1 MDMCDNLH
9 KLFCSLQRYTYMDIS
24 RIPFDDGIYII
35 FEVGEKYKGWDRIV
49 RIGTH
54 IASGRLKRRLYSHFK
69 SKNKDGS
76 IFRKNIGR
84 AILNKRKDPYLQIW
98 NLDTSK
104 LKNKEFRDI
113 DKQAEIEIEVSKYM
127 CSALSFAVIKVE
139 QKEKRLRLER
149 AIISSLCHGKDFKA
163 SEKWLGSFSTEFE
176 IQKSGMWLK
185 QGLDALPLIEDEYKF
200 IESICGDL

>member
-1 MDMCDNLH
+1 M
-9 KLFCSLQRYTYMDIS
+9 
-24 RIPFDDGIYII
+24 
-35 FEVGEKYKGWDRIV
+35 
-49 RIGTH
+49 
-54 IASGRLKRRLYSHFK
+54 YSHFI

-113 DKQAEIEIEVSKYM
+113 DKQAEIEIDVSKYM

-139 QKEKRLRLER
+139 QKEKRLRLEE
-149 AIISSLCHGKDFKA
+149 AIISSICRGEDFKA
-163 SEKWLGSFSTEFE
+163 SEKWLGSFSTEIE

-185 QGLDALPLIEDEYKF
+185 QGLDALPLIEEEYKF
-200 IESICGDL
+200 IKSLCGDL